1 MSQEKLFLPWSVPSD
16 KPLEQWVMSV
26 NSISTTSTVD
36 NGLSWSVRLC
46 NKPHN
51 KAATKA
57 QSIH

>member
-1 MSQEKLFLPWSVPSD
+1 MSQEKLFLPWSAPSD

-26 NSISTTSTVD
+26 RAVD

-51 KAATKA
+51 KVVTKA